1 MTDAA
6 TAPAETPAPPPAST
20 AQQRYTA
27 VAIALHWAIALLII
41 GLLLVGWAMDYL
53 IAGGPGS
60 PKTAIIQLHKSFGIT
75 VLLLTVVRI
84 IWRLMNPPPPEPAM
98 PAAQKFL
105 ASAVHILL
113 YVLMLAMPLTGWI
126 MASAEIGQHET
137 RFFGTFEMY
146 VPGIP
151 GLPDA
156 TRESVAE
163 GFEQVHHNLAFVIV
177 GLLFLHVAGAVKHQF
192 IDKDGLMAR
201 IAPGIF
207 GRTAGPPD
215 NGHGALWA
223 FGAAILLFVGIA
235 ATSLATAPA
244 PTPTLPVAPVVAEV
258 QQAPASKAP
267 AWTVDTAKSTLA
279 FKFGYMG
286 KSYDGKFPDWTAQIQ
301 LDTDAPANADTPVDG
316 YVRVAIPLAKVSTG
330 QSYFDENVVQGDWF
344 DVTKSPEA
352 VFEVKGGVYKTS
364 DTAYEATGVLTI
376 KGQDH
381 PVRLPFTLNVAA
393 TTATMHGEVSLN
405 RLDLGIGKGTAS
417 KGEGDAE
424 WVAPEV
430 KVIIDVVATRQ

>member
-6 TAPAETPAPPPAST
+6 TAPAETPAQPPAST

-41 GLLLVGWAMDYL
+41 GLIAVGWIMDDF
-53 IAGGPGS
+53 IPGGPGS
-60 PKTAIIQLHKSFGIT
+60 PRTAIIQLHKSFGIT

-84 IWRLMNPPPPEPAM
+84 AWRLMNPPPPEPAM
-98 PAAQKFL
+98 PALQKLL
-105 ASAVHILL
+105 ASTVHVLL
-113 YVLMLAMPLTGWI
+113 YVIMLVMPLSGWI
-126 MASAEIGQHET
+126 MASAEISQHET
-137 RFFGTFEMY
+137 RFFGTVEMY

-151 GLPDA
+151 GLPEE
-156 TRESVAE
+156 TREGIAE
-163 GFEQVHHNLAFVIV
+163 ASEGVHH
-177 GLLFLHVAGAVKHQF
+177 LLPWIIIALLGLHVAGAVKHHF

-201 IAPGIF
+201 MAPGIF

-215 NGHGALWA
+215 NGHGAIWA
-223 FGAAILLFVGIA
+223 FGAAIALFAVVT
-235 ATSLATAPA
+235 ATSLSTAAA
-244 PTPTLPVAPVVAEV
+244 PTPPAAPVIAEE

-267 AWTVDTAKSTLA
+267 AWTVDAAKSTLA
-279 FKFGYMG
+279 FRFGYMG
-286 KSYDGKFPDWTAQIQ
+286 KSYDGKFPDWIAKIQ

-352 VFEVKGGVYKTS
+352 VFEVKGGVYKMS

-376 KGQDH
+376 KGVDH
-381 PVRLPFTLNVAA
+381 PVRLPFTLNVAGA
-393 TTATMHGEVSLN
+393 TATMHGEVTLN

>member
-6 TAPAETPAPPPAST
+6 ATPAETPAPTPPPPAST
-20 AQQRYTA
+20 AQNRYTA

-41 GLLLVGWAMDYL
+41 GLIAVGWIMDEL
-53 IAGGPGS
+53 PGGPGS

-75 VLLLTVVRI
+75 VLLLTVARI
-84 IWRLMNPPPPEPAM
+84 AWRLMNPPPPEPAM

-113 YVLMLAMPLTGWI
+113 YVIMLVMPLSGWI

-137 RFFGTFEMY
+137 RFFGTVEMY
-146 VPGIP
+146 IPGIP

-156 TRESVAE
+156 TREAVAE
-163 GFEQVHHNLAFVIV
+163 TSESIHH
-177 GLLFLHVAGAVKHQF
+177 LLPWIIIALLGLHVAGAVKHHF

-201 IAPGIF
+201 MAPGIF
-207 GRTAGPPD
+207 GRTAGPVD
-215 NGHGALWA
+215 NGHGAIWA
-223 FGAAILLFVGIA
+223 FGAAIAVFGIVA

-244 PTPTLPVAPVVAEV
+244 PAPAPVVAE
-258 QQAPASKAP
+258 QEQAPLSKAP
-267 AWTVDTAKSTLA
+267 AWTVDAAKSSLA

-286 KSYDGKFPDWTAQIQ
+286 KDYEGKFPEWTAQIQ

-352 VFEVKGGVYKTS
+352 VFEVKGGVFKTS

-376 KGQDH
+376 KGVDH
-381 PVRLPFTLNVAA
+381 PVRLPFTLNVAGA
-393 TTATMHGEVSLN
+393 TATMHGEVTLN

-417 KGEGDAE
+417 KEEGDAE

-430 KVIIDVVATRQ
+430 KVIVDVVATRQ